1 MRSNAPTKASKSLV
15 TALAGLIA
23 AAAALFAAPSLA
35 ADYPTKPIR
44 LVVAYPAGG
53 GADALARTLAQKL
66 TASLGQGVFVDNR
79 VGVSGILGTDFV
91 AKAPADGYTLL
102 MMSTTQVIAS
112 RLFPNVPYDLAKS
125 FAPVS
130 FIGSAPLVL
139 VVNAKVPARSVEELL
154 SLSRTRQ
161 INYASAAIGTVG
173 HLSME
178 MLKGMARVDMQHV
191 PYKGTAPATNDLL
204 GGQVEAMM
212 DILPNS
218 MPYLKSG
225 QLRAL
230 AVTSIARS
238 PDLPDVPTLSESGLP
253 GYEVQ
258 NWYGVLA
265 PLGTPAPIVK
275 LLNEAISVALTDPE
289 VQDRLRKQGYST
301 TPMPIEQFGRLI
313 ATDSDKWAAT
323 IKRSGVKPE

>member
-1 MRSNAPTKASKSLV
+1 MRISALLQSTACVLTLWFGLLV
-15 TALAGLIA
+15 TSESIA
-23 AAAALFAAPSLA
+23 QG

-66 TASLGQGVFVDNR
+66 TVSLGQAVVVENR
-79 VGVSGILGTDFV
+79 VGASGILGTGYV
-91 AKAPADGYTLL
+91 AKAPPDGYTLL

-112 RLFPNVPYDLAKS
+112 RLFPNVPYDLSRS
-125 FAPVS
+125 FTPVA

-139 VVNAKVPARSVEELL
+139 VVNGQVAARSVKELL
-154 SLSRTRQ
+154 ELSRTRQ
-161 INYASAAIGTVG
+161 VNYASAAIGTVG

-178 MLKGMARVDMQHV
+178 MLTGMAHVQMLHV

-204 GGQVEAMM
+204 GGQVDAMM

-218 MPYLKSG
+218 MPYLRSG

-230 AVTSIARS
+230 AVTSAARS
-238 PDLPDVPTLSESGLP
+238 PDLPDVPTLAEAGLP
-253 GYEVQ
+253 GYEVE

-265 PLGTPAPIVK
+265 PLDTPAPIVQR
-275 LLNEAISVALTDPE
+275 LNRSIAAALADAE
-289 VQDRLRKQGYST
+289 IQDRLYKQGYST
-301 TPMPIEQFGRLI
+301 MPMALDRLARLI
-313 ATDSDKWAAT
+313 ASDSDKWATA
-323 IKRSGVKPE
+323 IQQSGTKPE

>member
-1 MRSNAPTKASKSLV
+1 MRTNAQMKESRIRF
-15 TALAGLIA
+15 GA
-23 AAAALFAAPSLA
+23 AASLLAALFALFAAPSHA

-66 TASLGQGVFVDNR
+66 TTSLGQGVFVDNR

-112 RLFPNVPYDLAKS
+112 RLFPNVPYDLAKDFS
-125 FAPVS
+125 PVS

-139 VVNAKVPARSVEELL
+139 VVNAKVPVRSVEELL
-154 SLSRTRQ
+154 NLSRTRQ
-161 INYASAAIGTVG
+161 VNYASAAIGTVG

-204 GGQVEAMM
+204 GGQVDAMM

-218 MPYLKSG
+218 IPYLKSG

-238 PDLPDVPTLSESGLP
+238 PDLPEVPTLAEGGSAWL
-253 GYEVQ
+253 
-258 NWYGVLA
+258 
-265 PLGTPAPIVK
+265 
-275 LLNEAISVALTDPE
+275 
-289 VQDRLRKQGYST
+289 
-301 TPMPIEQFGRLI
+301 
-313 ATDSDKWAAT
+313 
-323 IKRSGVKPE
+323 

>member
-1 MRSNAPTKASKSLV
+1 MAATMNPSRSRFAAVVAMLS
-15 TALAGLIA
+15 ALIA
-23 AAAALFAAPSLA
+23 FVSMPADA
-35 ADYPTKPIR
+35 ADYPTKSIR

-53 GADALARTLAQKL
+53 GADALARILAQKL
-66 TASLGQGVFVDNR
+66 TTSLGQAVFVDNR
-79 VGVSGILGTDFV
+79 VGASGILGTDFV

-102 MMSTTQVIAS
+102 LMSTTQVIAS
-112 RLFPNVPYDLAKS
+112 KLFPNVPYDLAKNFS
-125 FAPVS
+125 PVS

-139 VVNAKVPARSVEELL
+139 VVNAKVPVRSVEELL
-154 SLSRTRQ
+154 KLSQTRQ
-161 INYASAAIGTVG
+161 VNYASAAIGTVG

-204 GGQVEAMM
+204 GGQVDAMM

-230 AVTSIARS
+230 AVTSSVRS
-238 PDLPDVPTLSESGLP
+238 SDLPDVPTLAEAGLP

-265 PLGTPAPIVK
+265 PPGTPAPIVK
-275 LLNEAISVALTDPE
+275 LLNQAISVVLTDPE
-289 VQDRLRKQGYST
+289 VQDRLHKQGYST
-301 TPMPIEQFGRLI
+301 VPMPLEQFARLI